1 MIVSECILNF
11 DVENC
16 CQMYFVV
23 IVQDALMQRNVS
35 AGAISK
41 AERAYIR
48 FKTNIVRAK
57 NFKCA
62 LSMPVRSSCPIL
74 SFQASM
80 ITLFSTSELV
90 CT

>member
-1 MIVSECILNF
+1 
-11 DVENC
+11 
-16 CQMYFVV
+16 MYFVV
-23 IVQDALMQRNVS
+23 IVQDALMQRKVS

-62 LSMPVRSSCPIL
+62 LSMPVRSSCPIVL
-74 SFQASM
+74 SGFDDYFIFDIRIGLYLMKFASHEV
-80 ITLFSTSELV
+80 ICSTS
-90 CT
+90 